1 MSVAALRAHPPL
13 APDDAPRGSEELG
26 GCKGRRRSPLPA
38 SCGEGLGVGLFAGVD
53 GLESRGSCAPA
64 PYPLLVRTGRGIRD
78 PRPDDRGAALG

>member
-1 MSVAALRAHPPL
+1 MSVAALREHPPL

-53 GLESRGSCAPA
+53 GLRELAEAARAP
-64 PYPLLVRTGRGIRD
+64 PPT
-78 PRPDDRGAALG
+78 PSS